1 MTPLSVIV
9 TVLAYIAVLFIV
21 AYWSGRKTDNAGFF
35 TGNRKTPW
43 FIAAFAMVGAAISG
57 VTFISVPGSVAAD
70 GFSYMQMVLGF
81 FVGYLIIAFV
91 LIPLFYRMNVVSL
104 YEYLDTRFGVMSHK
118 TGAWFFFISKMLGA
132 ALRAYVVCAVLQL
145 LVFDQYNLPFVWNMI
160 IMMLL
165 VWLYTKQGGVKSI
178 VWTDTLKT
186 VCLIGSVVLCIVFIM
201 KDMGLSFSSM
211 TSQIA
216 DHEYSKM
223 FFFDDVDD
231 SRYFWKKFLAG
242 IFMVIAMTGLDQDMM
257 QRTLSCKNPKDSQK
271 NLIISILM
279 QMVVIFLFLVLGVLL
294 FIFLSRENI
303 VTGTE
308 SLFPMVDASGTPVI
322 DKSDQVFSFI
332 AVNGGFPAIVGILF
346 VLGLIS
352 STYSAAG
359 SALTALTTSYTVDI
373 LEGTKKY
380 DDQKLTKVRK
390 RVHIGMTVIMGLA
403 ILVFNRWGNDSV
415 INLVYSVASYTYGPI
430 LGMFAFGI
438 LFKAKVN
445 DRYMPLVAII
455 APILSFVIQKFAP
468 VIFNGYQI
476 GFELLI
482 INALLTM
489 IGMAMLIRKKESP
502 QTV

>member
-1 MTPLSVIV
+1 MSPLSVII
-9 TVLAYIAVLFIV
+9 TVLAYIAVLFVV
-21 AYWSGRKTDNAGFF
+21 AFWSGRKADNAGFF
-35 TGNRKTPW
+35 TGNRRTPW
-43 FIAAFAMVGAAISG
+43 FVAAFAMVGAAISG

-104 YEYLDTRFGVMSHK
+104 YEYLDTRFGVLSHK

-145 LVFDQYNLPFVWNMI
+145 LVFDHYNLPFVLNMVI
-160 IMMLL
+160 TMLL

-186 VCLIGSVVLCIVFIM
+186 FCLIGSVVLCIVFIM
-201 KDMGLSFSSM
+201 RDMNLSFAQM

-216 DHEYSKM
+216 GHEYSQT
-223 FFFDDVDD
+223 FFFGDVGD
-231 SRYFWKKFLAG
+231 SHYFWKKFFAG
-242 IFMVIAMTGLDQDMM
+242 VFMVIAMTGLDQDMM
-257 QRTLSCKNPKDSQK
+257 QRTLSCKSPKDSQK
-271 NLIISILM
+271 NMMISILM

-294 FIFLSRENI
+294 FIFLARENI
-303 VTGTE
+303 TAGAE
-308 SLFPMVDASGTPVI
+308 GLFPMYSEGGEALI
-322 DKSDQVFSFI
+322 NKSDQVFSFV
-332 AVNGGFPAIVGILF
+332 AVNGGFPAVVGVLF

-373 LEGTKKY
+373 LEGTKRY
-380 DDQKLTKVRK
+380 DDKKLTSVRK
-390 RVHIGMTVIMGLA
+390 RVHVVMAVLMGLA
-403 ILVFNRWGNDSV
+403 ILAFNSWGNDSV
-415 INLVYSVASYTYGPI
+415 INLVYGVASYTYGPI

-438 LFKAKVN
+438 LFKAEVN
-445 DRYMPLVAII
+445 DRYMPLVAIV

-468 VIFNGYQI
+468 VWFDGYQI

-482 INALLTM
+482 INALITM
-489 IGMAMLIRKKESP
+489 IGMALLVRRRK
-502 QTV
+502 

>member
-1 MTPLSVIV
+1 MSPLSVII
-9 TVLAYIAVLFIV
+9 TVLAYIAVLFVV
-21 AYWSGRKTDNAGFF
+21 AFWSGRKADNAGFF
-35 TGNRKTPW
+35 TGNRRTPW
-43 FIAAFAMVGAAISG
+43 FVAAFAMVGAAISG

-104 YEYLDTRFGVMSHK
+104 YEYLDTRFGVLSHK

-145 LVFDQYNLPFVWNMI
+145 LVFDHYNLPFVLNMVI
-160 IMMLL
+160 TMLL

-186 VCLIGSVVLCIVFIM
+186 FCLIGSVVLCIVFIM
-201 KDMGLSFSSM
+201 RDMNLSFAQM

-216 DHEYSKM
+216 GHEYSQT
-223 FFFDDVDD
+223 FFFGDVGD
-231 SRYFWKKFLAG
+231 SHYFWKKFFAG
-242 IFMVIAMTGLDQDMM
+242 VFMVIAMTGLDQDMM
-257 QRTLSCKNPKDSQK
+257 QRTLSCKSPKDSQK
-271 NLIISILM
+271 NMMISILM

-294 FIFLSRENI
+294 FIFLARENI
-303 VTGTE
+303 TAGAE
-308 SLFPMVDASGTPVI
+308 GLFPMYSEGGEALI
-322 DKSDQVFSFI
+322 NKSDQVFSFV
-332 AVNGGFPAIVGILF
+332 AVNGGFPAVVGVLF

-373 LEGTKKY
+373 LEGTKRY
-380 DDQKLTKVRK
+380 DDKKLTSVRK
-390 RVHIGMTVIMGLA
+390 RVHVVMAVLMGLA
-403 ILVFNRWGNDSV
+403 ILAFNSWGNDSV
-415 INLVYSVASYTYGPI
+415 INLVYGVASYTYGPI

-438 LFKAKVN
+438 LFKAEVN
-445 DRYMPLVAII
+445 DRYMPLVAIV
-455 APILSFVIQKFAP
+455 APVLSFVIQKFAP
-468 VIFNGYQI
+468 VWFDGYQI

-482 INALLTM
+482 INALITM
-489 IGMAMLIRKKESP
+489 IGMALLVRRRK
-502 QTV
+502 

>member
-1 MTPLSVIV
+1 
-9 TVLAYIAVLFIV
+9 
-21 AYWSGRKTDNAGFF
+21 
-35 TGNRKTPW
+35 
-43 FIAAFAMVGAAISG
+43 
-57 VTFISVPGSVAAD
+57 
-70 GFSYMQMVLGF
+70 
-81 FVGYLIIAFV
+81 
-91 LIPLFYRMNVVSL
+91 
-104 YEYLDTRFGVMSHK
+104 
-118 TGAWFFFISKMLGA
+118 
-132 ALRAYVVCAVLQL
+132 
-145 LVFDQYNLPFVWNMI
+145 
-160 IMMLL
+160 
-165 VWLYTKQGGVKSI
+165 
-178 VWTDTLKT
+178 
-186 VCLIGSVVLCIVFIM
+186 
-201 KDMGLSFSSM
+201 MG
-211 TSQIA
+211 
-216 DHEYSKM
+216 
-223 FFFDDVDD
+223 
-231 SRYFWKKFLAG
+231 
-242 IFMVIAMTGLDQDMM
+242 
-257 QRTLSCKNPKDSQK
+257 
-271 NLIISILM
+271 
-279 QMVVIFLFLVLGVLL
+279 
-294 FIFLSRENI
+294 
-303 VTGTE
+303 
-308 SLFPMVDASGTPVI
+308 
-322 DKSDQVFSFI
+322 
-332 AVNGGFPAIVGILF
+332 GILF